1 MADASDPQQRRG
13 LCVDPSEETG
23 CRDREFRNF
32 LQNFFSKDDILLRVR
47 YKEIDSG
54 CGMPPCILLP
64 LGGRA
69 ACLWKICNLFF
80 YSHRAGRPLARAMS
94 YLKERHMKI
103 RTAAL
108 AALCGGVFLLSGVT
122 AQAETVKTPVHRID
136 AAGMHDELGTIIFA
150 DSPDGLVIDVNLAG
164 LPAGPHGMH
173 IHEKGD
179 CGPAP
184 ATKGGQPMA
193 GYAAGG
199 HYDPDNTGSHKGPQ
213 SVGGHKGDLP
223 LLVVPTGG
231 KVVTKLKAP
240 QLKVSDIKG
249 RAVVIHSGGDNYAD
263 APKPLGGGGDRIAC
277 GVIPAPK

>member
-1 MADASDPQQRRG
+1 MRQRIVGGGAGGEWPTPLTRNSDGAFVLSDPKEPAAGIRS
-13 LCVDPSEETG
+13 SEIF
-23 CRDREFRNF
+23 CRI
-32 LQNFFSKDDILLRVR
+32 FFSKDDILLRVR

-54 CGMPPCILLP
+54 CGMPPCVLLP

-94 YLKERHMKI
+94 YLKERYMKI

-199 HYDPDNTGSHKGPQ
+199 HYDPDNTGSHKARSPW
-213 SVGGHKGDLP
+213 
-223 LLVVPTGG
+223 
-231 KVVTKLKAP
+231 AA
-240 QLKVSDIKG
+240 I
-249 RAVVIHSGGDNYAD
+249 RAICRCWSCRPEARSS
-263 APKPLGGGGDRIAC
+263 PS
-277 GVIPAPK
+277 